1 VMCRKLWPISESQQG
16 FTLIEVLVAVAITG
30 FIGVG
35 VATAVFQVINVNE
48 LSTNH
53 VIAVKQV
60 ENAAYWINRDAR
72 MAQIIQPGGGA
83 GFPLN
88 MSWVEWDNT
97 IRNVSYA
104 IINGQLQRSIS
115 TNGAPPT
122 QTMVAQNID
131 NNPDNTNCQYAN
143 GVFTFKVTASVSGF
157 RSASET
163 RMAEVIPRSAQ

>member
-1 VMCRKLWPISESQQG
+1 MRCRLFSISEHQAG
-16 FTLIEVLVAVAITG
+16 FTLIEVLVALAITG

-35 VATAVFQVINVNE
+35 ITMAIYKVMNVNA

-88 MSWVEWDNT
+88 LSWVEWDNT
-97 IRNVSYA
+97 TRDVSYA
-104 IINGQLQRSIS
+104 ITNGQLQRGIS

-122 QTMVAQNID
+122 QMMIAQDID
-131 NNPDNTNCQYAN
+131 SNPDNTHCQYAN
-143 GVFTFKVTASVSGF
+143 GVFSFKVTASLSGF

-163 RMAEVIPRSAQ
+163 RMAEVVPRSAQ